1 MRECPLFAFDTL
13 WRHIRSFNYTLCVL
27 QRPRTCLPLTLR
39 RVNCN
44 AMTVSAFRNKT
55 IGIGDVSVS
64 MVLHIG
70 MNWCDHCT
78 APGPCPSPCW
88 TVNSVPL
95 EGVNWSG
102 GDNGTGAAFNLYR
115 QPVELQTIIV
125 SGEWL
130 WMVWPIVIAI
140 NSMSKT
146 ILKTI
151 GFPPLHVET
160 FATIN

>member
-1 MRECPLFAFDTL
+1 MCASVPLFAFDTL

-27 QRPRTCLPLTLR
+27 QRPGHVSHSHTPGQLQCNDRVRIPILTIR
-39 RVNCN
+39 
-44 AMTVSAFRNKT
+44 
-55 IGIGDVSVS
+55 IGDVSVS
-64 MVLHIG
+64 MVLAYWDELVRPLPLVHVR
-70 MNWCDHCT
+70 
-78 APGPCPSPCW
+78 PSPCW

-95 EGVNWSG
+95 EGVNWSD